1 MGTIKSIFDIAMLL
15 FAVVGF
21 LMTVGFFILVGLIK
35 RGATVTFSYNDDEE
49 EPDE

>member
-1 MGTIKSIFDIAMLL
+1 MGTIKLISDIAMLL

-21 LMTVGFFILVGLIK
+21 LMTVGFLILIGLVK
-35 RGATVTFSYNDDEE
+35 RGATVTFSYNNDEE